1 MKQRIALSVV
11 AFACAV
17 AALLAQPKPQPQ
29 TADPVLRAMHD
40 EIERSRKLTVSSLEA
55 PYFIQYLLD
64 DAEVF
69 DVTASLGGLLSVRGD
84 HLREPEVQ
92 VRVGDYKFDNTNFA
106 GMGFG
111 SRYDMGRFPLEND
124 YQVLRRY
131 FWLSTDSA
139 YKGAVETIS
148 RKRAALRNVEQ
159 NSSLDDLAH
168 AEPVQLTR
176 DFHPL
181 AIDRDAWTNRA
192 RALSGVF
199 AEFPAVKDSRVEVE
213 ASAGGW
219 YMANSEGTEVKVPED
234 VVVLRVRAM
243 AQASDGMSVRDTLI
257 YQALDPARMPPA
269 AEIERDVRATAA
281 HVTNLAAA
289 PKGEDYSGPVLFEDA
304 ASPQLFAQL
313 LGANLA
319 PSRRPEGGRGGSGPT
334 SDLEGRMGA
343 RILPESFTVVDD
355 PSQKEWRGRPLFGS
369 YEVDREGVPAKPL
382 RVVEKGVLKS
392 YLLTR
397 QPIRGFSGSNGRAR
411 MDNAFGASSA
421 GISNLFV
428 SSTET
433 VPAGD
438 MKKKLIE
445 LIQQRSKPYG
455 IVVRKFD
462 FPAAAPTEELRRIMS
477 SAQGTIHPLS
487 APTLVYK
494 VFPDGHEELIR
505 GMRFH
510 GANAR
515 SLKDIL
521 VAGDDGIVFDF
532 MNSAAPFA
540 LIGAGGFTAE
550 SCVVAPSI
558 IIDDLELQPVDDE
571 QPKLPLVT
579 APALAH

>member
-1 MKQRIALSVV
+1 MKQRIVLAAAALT
-11 AFACAV
+11 AAA
-17 AALLAQPKPQPQ
+17 AALLAQQPAPG
-29 TADPVLRAMHD
+29 ADPVLRAMHD
-40 EIERSRKLTVSSLEA
+40 EIERSRKLTVSNLEA

-64 DAEVF
+64 EADVF
-69 DVTASLGGLLSVRGD
+69 DVTASLGGLLSVRRD
-84 HLREPEVQ
+84 HLRQPEVE
-92 VRVGDYKFDNTNFA
+92 VRVGDYRFDNTNFA

-111 SRYDMGRFPLEND
+111 SRYDLGRFPLESA
-124 YQVLRRY
+124 YPVLRRY
-131 FWLSTDSA
+131 FWLATDSA
-139 YKGAVETIS
+139 YKAAVESIS
-148 RKRAALRNVEQ
+148 RKRAALRNVESG
-159 NSSLDDLAH
+159 NSPDDLAH
-168 AEPVQLTR
+168 AEPIQYIR

-181 AIDRDAWTNRA
+181 AIDSDAWTSRA
-192 RALSGVF
+192 RALSAIF
-199 AEFPAVKDSRVEVE
+199 AEFPAVKDSRVELE

-219 YMANSEGTEVKVPED
+219 YMANSEGTETKVPED

-243 AQASDGMSVRDTLI
+243 GQAPDGMAVRDTLI
-257 YQALDPARMPPA
+257 LQAFDAARMPPPA
-269 AEIERDVRATAA
+269 DIEHAVRETAA
-281 HVTNLAAA
+281 HVTDLVAA

-313 LGANLA
+313 LAENLA
-319 PSRRPEGGRGGSGPT
+319 VSRRPEGGRGGSSPT

-343 RILPESFTVVDD
+343 RILPESFTVLDD

-411 MDNAFGASSA
+411 MDGAFGASSA

-428 SSTET
+428 SSSET

-438 MKKKLIE
+438 MKQKLIE
-445 LIQQRSKPYG
+445 LVQQRSKPYG

-462 FPAAAPTEELRRIMS
+462 FPAAAPTDELRRLMS
-477 SAQGTIHPLS
+477 SSQGSVHPLS

-494 VFPDGHEELIR
+494 VFPDGHEELVR

-510 GANAR
+510 GVNAR

-521 VAGDDGIVFDF
+521 MAGDDSIVFDF

-540 LIGAGGFTAE
+540 MIGGGGFTAE

-558 IIDDLELQPVDDE
+558 IVDDLELQPIDDE
-571 QPKLPLVT
+571 QPKLPLVS
-579 APALAH
+579 APPLAR